1 MKSTVENLE
10 GNKVKLSVEVDATE
24 FADDLETMFR
34 QLAKELK
41 LPGFRKGKAPRS
53 VIEARLGKEYTRRR
67 TLEESLPKYCSQA
80 IADHQVEA
88 IAAPEVDI
96 KSEIEDDAV
105 VFDMVV
111 EVRPEVS
118 VAGYASLR
126 VEIPPPAPTEDEIAE
141 EINRFRGHFGTLE
154 QVGRPAIEKD
164 RVTVDLRATY
174 NGETFEPFEASD
186 YVYEVG
192 SGSTGFED
200 FDKNLI
206 GSQAGQIFDLNVPH
220 PEVDGDLIRIKTLVK
235 DVQENKLPAFTDE
248 FATESTEFDTVEE
261 LRADF
266 TEKLTANK
274 REQVAR
280 LFGQKMEDALVLLVE
295 EPLSEALIRQATQEV
310 LQNLMLRLQSA
321 GLDLE
326 RYLEVTRQTP
336 EAFTEMMRAEGE
348 KQAKLDVALRA
359 VAAAEEISVS
369 DEEVYE
375 VFDRAA
381 AMESQGGAGEAS
393 EGTPRERPPVENL
406 KGLRTEMLKRE
417 AFMWVCRQAEIVDA
431 DGTSIEYAELFPK
444 TDDDDVDSDA
454 DDDDDDDV

>member
-10 GNKVKLSVEVDATE
+10 GNKVKLSVEVDSAE
-24 FADDLETMFR
+24 FADDLDIMFK

-80 IADHQVEA
+80 IVEHQVDA
-88 IAAPEVDI
+88 IGVPEVDI
-96 KSEIEDDAV
+96 KSEIEDDTVA
-105 VFDMVV
+105 FDMVV

-118 VAGYASLR
+118 VAGYGSLR
-126 VEIPPPAPTEDEIAE
+126 VEVPNPLPTEEEIAAE
-141 EINRFRGHFGTLE
+141 LDRFRAHFGTLE
-154 QVGRPAIEKD
+154 QVARPAIEKD

-192 SGSTGFED
+192 SGTTGFED
-200 FDKNLI
+200 FDKNLM

-220 PEVDGDLIRIKTLVK
+220 PEVEGAFIRIKTLVK
-235 DVQENKLPAFTDE
+235 DVQENKLPPLTDE
-248 FATESTEFDTVEE
+248 FAAESSEFDTAEE

-266 TEKLTANK
+266 TEKLAANK

-280 LFGQKMEDALVLLVE
+280 LFGQNIEDALVQLVD
-295 EPLSEALIRQATQEV
+295 EPLPDALIGQATQEAV
-310 LQNLMLRLQSA
+310 RRFMLQMQSI

-326 RYLEVTRQTP
+326 RYLEATGQTQ
-336 EAFTEMMRAEGE
+336 EAFAESMKAQGE

-359 VAAAEEISVS
+359 VAAAEEIAVS
-369 DEEVYE
+369 DEELHE
-375 VFDRAA
+375 MFEKAAEAA
-381 AMESQGGAGEAS
+381 AEGGKDGEAAGAA
-393 EGTPRERPPVENL
+393 ETERERPPIEHL
-406 KGLRTEMLKRE
+406 SGLRTEMMKRE
-417 AFMWVCRQAEIVDA
+417 AFLLVSRQAEIVDA
-431 DGTSIEYAELFPK
+431 DGQQIAYEDLFPENQ
-444 TDDDDVDSDA
+444 
-454 DDDDDDDV
+454 